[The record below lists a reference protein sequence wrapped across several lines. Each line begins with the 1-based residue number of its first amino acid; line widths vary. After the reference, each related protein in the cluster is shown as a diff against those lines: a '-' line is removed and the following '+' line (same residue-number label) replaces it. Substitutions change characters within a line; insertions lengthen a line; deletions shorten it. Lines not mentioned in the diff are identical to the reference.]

1 MDSLTSWAWQPS
13 GGQHTVWRKDNKNGC
28 RGEETLLGFTE
39 VDSRLSHLCVSVQR
53 TDFFPLMLPL
63 GFHLSVPGEGRAA
76 PSPSGS
82 DRGGKSLKRDHTKHL
97 IPWIGASVK

>member
-1 MDSLTSWAWQPS
+1 MDSLTSRAWQPS

-53 TDFFPLMLPL
+53 IDFFPLTLPL
-63 GFHLSVPGEGRAA
+63 DFHLSVPGEGRAA

-82 DRGGKSLKRDHTKHL
+82 DRGGREV
-97 IPWIGASVK
+97 P